1 MCHPCRGF
9 LIILDPFSP
18 PLSSLEYLKSGNAN
32 LQIGGLYGAIQE
44 NGVPGLTTMELQTIL
59 KRTRTWKEERSLA
72 YVIAIMNMML
82 RGGLPCDVALGL
94 PATEN

>member
-1 MCHPCRGF
+1 MSPLSGFSDHPRPIF
-9 LIILDPFSP
+9 P

-44 NGVPGLTTMELQTIL
+44 NGVPGRTTMELQTIL

-72 YVIAIMNMML
+72 YVIAIMNMIL
-82 RGGLPCDVALGL
+82 RGGLPCDVAPGL
-94 PATEN
+94 PATQN